1 MGRLSD
7 LFDHHKDNVE
17 EGVKKA
23 LGKADDTLE
32 VLRKRLEEVE
42 AKLRDFAGDA
52 SQSQDRNQASEQD
65 FTAQNAE
72 NEVTTSD
79 RTNKPADTSVA
90 AEADQSARRNTKA
103 KR

>member
-7 LFDHHKDNVE
+7 VFDHHRDNVE

-42 AKLRDFAGDA
+42 AKLRQVAGEAPKEQVTDA
-52 SQSQDRNQASEQD
+52 DLN
-65 FTAQNAE
+65 AQNA
-72 NEVTTSD
+72 D
-79 RTNKPADTSVA
+79 
-90 AEADQSARRNTKA
+90 ADQQGVVTSEKTSNTSARQTRSK
-103 KR
+103 K

>member
-7 LFDHHKDNVE
+7 VFDHHRDNVE

-42 AKLRDFAGDA
+42 AKLRQVAGEA
-52 SQSQDRNQASEQD
+52 PKEQVTGAD
-65 FTAQNAE
+65 LNAQNA
-72 NEVTTSD
+72 D
-79 RTNKPADTSVA
+79 
-90 AEADQSARRNTKA
+90 ADQQGVVTSEKTSNTSARQTRSK
-103 KR
+103 K

>member
-7 LFDHHKDNVE
+7 YFDSHRDNVE

-42 AKLRDFAGDA
+42 AKLREIAGEA
-52 SQSQDRNQASEQD
+52 PQQSDQATTDRDLN
-65 FTAQNAE
+65 AQNAGAQG
-72 NEVTTSD
+72 VVTSD
-79 RTNKPADTSVA
+79 QTGNSTESVA
-90 AEADQSARRNTKA
+90 AQADKSARQTRTK
-103 KR
+103 K

>member
-7 LFDHHKDNVE
+7 YFDSHRDNVE

-42 AKLRDFAGDA
+42 AKLRDIAGEA
-52 SQSQDRNQASEQD
+52 PQTNQAPAEQD
-65 FTAQNAE
+65 LNAQNG
-72 NEVTTSD
+72 VTTSD
-79 RTNKPADTSVA
+79 QTGSSTESVA
-90 AEADQSARRNTKA
+90 AQADKSARQTRSK
-103 KR
+103 K